1 MPALDAAAPAEGQSP
16 VRRVVAVLLLFAG
29 LALVASTDAL
39 HEPLLRLIAATER
52 VIADNPVAGAA
63 LFVVFAALS
72 GMLAFFSS
80 AVLVPVAVYAFGPFP
95 CVLLLWLGWTLGGAL
110 TYFVGRYLGRPVVA
124 RLAPRALA
132 RYEQVTARDM
142 PVGVVILFQL
152 AMPSEVPGYL
162 LGLARYSFLRYILVV
177 VLGEL
182 PFAAATVLLGD
193 SFVQR
198 RVAPFILIGVA
209 GAVFSGW
216 TYARLQRRLR
226 ERAQTAQARSTE
238 PASTST

>member
-16 VRRVVAVLLLFAG
+16 VRRVVAVLLLVAG

-95 CVLLLWLGWTLGGAL
+95 CALLLWLGWTLGGAL

-209 GAVFSGW
+209 GAIFSGG